1 MELQRITKHTNPS
14 ARREKWHV
22 VDAEGERLGRL
33 ATKIAGLLQGKHRP
47 DYSRHQL
54 SEDFVIVVNAAKIGV
69 SGAKMTQKVYYR
81 HSGYLGGMRTRTL
94 EEMLARFPARVIE
107 LAVKG
112 MLPRNRLGRRM
123 LRRLKVYAD
132 ASHPHEAQVRIGMG
146 KPKQAP
152 AEPPPPPPRRRR
164 RAAPAQTAAPP
175 SDAPETEP
183 ETAEDQAPVAEEP
196 QPAVEQAPD
205 QSEPEEAAEE
215 QAAVAEQSAADAEQ
229 ADAVAEDAA
238 DADADAEQADA
249 AAEDAADADAEAEQA
264 DAIAEDTADADAE
277 AEQADAIAEDAAD
290 ADAEAEQEQSEE
302 QAPDPESA
310 DADAEAQKAE
320 GERK

>member
-152 AEPPPPPPRRRR
+152 AEPPPPPPPRRRR
-164 RAAPAQTAAPP
+164 RAAPAQTAAP
-175 SDAPETEP
+175 SDAPET
-183 ETAEDQAPVAEEP
+183 AEEQPPVAEEP
-196 QPAVEQAPD
+196 QTAEEQAPA

-215 QAAVAEQSAADAEQ
+215 QASVAEQSADDADAEAEQAAVAEQSADADAEAEQ
-229 ADAVAEDAA
+229 ADAAAEQSADDADAEAEQAEAIAEDAA
-238 DADADAEQADA
+238 EDADAEAEQADAIAEDTADAEQADA
-249 AAEDAADADAEAEQA
+249 AAEDAADADAE
-264 DAIAEDTADADAE
+264 TGK
-277 AEQADAIAEDAAD
+277 
-290 ADAEAEQEQSEE
+290 S
-302 QAPDPESA
+302 
-310 DADAEAQKAE
+310 E

>member
-1 MELQRITKHTNPS
+1 MELQRITTHPNPS
-14 ARREKWHV
+14 ARSEKWHV

-33 ATKIAGLLQGKHRP
+33 ASKIAGLLQGKHRP

-123 LRRLKVYAD
+123 LRRLKVYAGPE
-132 ASHPHEAQVRIGMG
+132 HPHEAQVRIGMG
-146 KPKQAP
+146 KPKPQAP
-152 AEPPPPPPRRRR
+152 APAPEPARRRR
-164 RAAPAQTAAPP
+164 RAPAQATEPPADASEAPA
-175 SDAPETEP
+175 
-183 ETAEDQAPVAEEP
+183 EDR
-196 QPAVEQAPD
+196 
-205 QSEPEEAAEE
+205 AEE
-215 QAAVAEQSAADAEQ
+215 QAAAVEAQEPAGDGAQTENASAADPEAP
-229 ADAVAEDAA
+229 AGEDRP
-238 DADADAEQADA
+238 EETA
-249 AAEDAADADAEAEQA
+249 AAEAEAAPEGESGTQDEPEEPSPENADAFAEAA
-264 DAIAEDTADADAE
+264 
-277 AEQADAIAEDAAD
+277 
-290 ADAEAEQEQSEE
+290 SEE
-302 QAPDPESA
+302 ESGAQDEPGEPSPENA
-310 DADAEAQKAE
+310 DVAAQEKQAE

>member
-33 ATKIAGLLQGKHRP
+33 ATKVAGLLQGKHRP

-69 SGAKMTQKVYYR
+69 SGAKMAQKVYHR
-81 HSGYLGGMRTRTL
+81 HSGYPGGMRTRTL
-94 EEMLARFPARVIE
+94 EEMLARFPARVVE

-132 ASHPHEAQVRIGMG
+132 AAHPHEAQVRIGMG

-152 AEPPPPPPRRRR
+152 AAPAPSRRRR
-164 RAAPAQTAAPP
+164 PAPTEPEAPP
-175 SDAPETEP
+175 SDAPEAEA
-183 ETAEDQAPVAEEP
+183 ETAEERTPSAEEP
-196 QPAVEQAPD
+196 QAAAEQEPAQG
-205 QSEPEEAAEE
+205 EPEEAVAAERSDNADAETEQAEAVAEE
-215 QAAVAEQSAADAEQ
+215 QPEAAAAEPVS
-229 ADAVAEDAA
+229 
-238 DADADAEQADA
+238 DADAET
-249 AAEDAADADAEAEQA
+249 EQSESA
-264 DAIAEDTADADAE
+264 GSS
-277 AEQADAIAEDAAD
+277 
-290 ADAEAEQEQSEE
+290 AEQEQSESAAAERSDNADIETE
-302 QAPDPESA
+302 QAEAVAEETESA
-310 DADAEAQKAE
+310 AAVRTEQPE